1 MPSADDRKILDFI
14 DRKSLRK
21 WLKKNHTQK
30 ESVWLILHK
39 KNSTKG
45 TLTYNDAVEQ
55 GLCFGWIDTK
65 PNKIDDETYKLLFA
79 PRKSKSMWSKINKEK
94 IEQLKSAGL
103 MQTAGLEKIEQAKKD
118 GSWNLLDAVDKLEIP
133 ADLKKAFTH
142 HKKAKQYF
150 EAFPA
155 SVKKQIIWWI
165 SSAKTVETKLKR
177 ITETVKLAEK
187 NIRAN
192 QYQPK
197 K

>member
-45 TLTYNDAVEQ
+45 TLTYNDAVEE

-94 IEQLKSAGL
+94 IEQLKRAGL

-133 ADLKKAFTH
+133 ADLKKAFT
-142 HKKAKQYF
+142 
-150 EAFPA
+150 
-155 SVKKQIIWWI
+155 
-165 SSAKTVETKLKR
+165 
-177 ITETVKLAEK
+177 
-187 NIRAN
+187 
-192 QYQPK
+192 
-197 K
+197 